1 MDTIENIIRLALFED
16 SGLGDITT
24 ESILPEPAMG
34 KGIIIAKE
42 SFILAGIKVA
52 TTVFKLLD
60 PGCAASSVFSDG
72 DPVKK
77 GEIVFEVQGDLLSLL
92 KGERVALNF
101 LQRLS
106 GIATL
111 TRSYVDELK
120 GSKVRLT
127 DTRKT
132 TPGLRSL
139 EKEAVRAGGAV
150 NHRMSLYDGILIK
163 DNHIAVAGSIRKA
176 VNMVRKRAS
185 HLMKIEVEVS
195 TLDQVKE
202 AVDEGVEVIMLDN
215 MDYDQMSAAV
225 VYINGRAVVEAS
237 GNVSL
242 KTLNKIAATGVD
254 VISCGALTHQARSVD
269 LSMQINQETRK
280 VNLFRPFSFD
290 V

>member
-1 MDTIENIIRLALFED
+1 MNTIDTIIKLALFED

-24 ESILPEPAMG
+24 ESILPEPQTG
-34 KGIIIAKE
+34 KGVIIAKE
-42 SFILAGIKVA
+42 SFVLAGIKVA
-52 TTVFKLLD
+52 KAVFKLLD
-60 PGCAASSVFSDG
+60 PDCSVTSLFSDG
-72 DPVKK
+72 DAVKK
-77 GEIVFEVQGDLLSLL
+77 GEIVLKVKGDLLSLL

-111 TRSYVDELK
+111 TRSYVDELNAPA
-120 GSKVRLT
+120 VRLT

-139 EKEAVRAGGAV
+139 EKEAVRAGGAY

-163 DNHIAVAGSIRKA
+163 DNHIAVAGSIKKA
-176 VNMVRKRAS
+176 VAQVKKRIS

-195 TLDQVKE
+195 TLDAVKE
-202 AVDEGVEVIMLDN
+202 ALDAGVEVIMLDN
-215 MDYDQMSAAV
+215 MNYDQMSEAV
-225 VYINGRAVVEAS
+225 TFINGRAIVEAS

-242 KTLNKIAATGVD
+242 KTVNNIAATGVD

-269 LSMQINQETRK
+269 LSMQIFQDTR
-280 VNLFRPFSFD
+280 
-290 V
+290 